1 LTELK
6 TKSLFIET
14 TIFIRRLLG
23 SHDERALI
31 DRNLKASRR
40 ISSTYVLAEY
50 KATLLRAAVD
60 MYNCVV
66 ASYDIFDAIGR
77 WDRYQGGRYKR
88 GVNLLL
94 RAICSSAGD
103 RESVLIRLEELIEVT
118 LPLVF
123 DELIDEIIDPTE
135 CAAALVEPR
144 FVQGAYELLINF
156 PAAEAQEGLRRFLVS
171 QQERLVQ
178 LHDALPTGRKYFRQL
193 KGDLARL
200 LSGDFALGVRA
211 WQRLTDVIIALE
223 VPKDCELYTTNLAH
237 FRIIADG
244 LGVRTFPPFPKGGR
258 GDLLT

>member
-1 LTELK
+1 MTELK
-6 TKSLFIET
+6 TTSLFIET

-60 MYNCVV
+60 MFASLTNDFVLWYNCVV

-123 DELIDEIIDPTE
+123 DELVEELIDPTE
-135 CAAALVEPR
+135 CDSAHVEPR
-144 FVQGAYELLINF
+144 FVEGAYELPIAF
-156 PAAEAQEGLRRFLVS
+156 PAAEAPEGLRRFLVS
-171 QQERLVQ
+171 QQERLVR

-193 KGDLARL
+193 KRDLTRL
-200 LSGDFALGVRA
+200 LFPRSGAGDFAIGVRA
-211 WQRLTDVIIALE
+211 WQRLTDV
-223 VPKDCELYTTNLAH
+223 
-237 FRIIADG
+237 
-244 LGVRTFPPFPKGGR
+244 
-258 GDLLT
+258 